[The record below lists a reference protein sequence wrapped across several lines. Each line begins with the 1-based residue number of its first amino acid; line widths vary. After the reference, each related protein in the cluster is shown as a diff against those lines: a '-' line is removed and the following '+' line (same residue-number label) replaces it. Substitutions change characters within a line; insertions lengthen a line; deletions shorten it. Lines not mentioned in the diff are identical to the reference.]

1 MNNIEQFFMDEM
13 IKQEGVFIQKNDV
26 LVDKINRLYRVE
38 DVSVDS
44 FAIGEEPRFL
54 ISYSLKNHKNQR
66 LFQDLISNI
75 KINLGNI
82 SDIKLKEEYPEYFI

>member
-1 MNNIEQFFMDEM
+1 MNNIEKFFMDEM

-38 DVSVDS
+38 DVIVDT

-54 ISYSLKNHKNQR
+54 INYRFKNQKKR
-66 LFQDLISNI
+66 RSFQYLLSNI
-75 KINLGNI
+75 KNNLGNI
-82 SDIKLKEEYPEYFI
+82 SDIKLKEEYPEFFI